1 MNPLQTKGATEKLID
16 AITLLSEAVVKLN
29 EKLIDIPVQTISPK
43 ESVVVVPGVPI
54 TATLENLYP
63 MPSEYREAV
72 DAILNKEFGIA
83 IYPLSDSPS
92 FQFSIIVPD
101 KYSQVSEEYK
111 KMYKADIRA
120 KVIRYSEGL
129 IGVKMW
135 CEMVYNHF
143 NPTMQAQIVADRMK

>member
-29 EKLIDIPVQTISPK
+29 EKLIDLPVQTISPK
-43 ESVVVVPGVPI
+43 ESVVSAIPV
-54 TATLENLYP
+54 TETLESLYP

-72 DAILNKEFGIA
+72 NTILNKEFGIA